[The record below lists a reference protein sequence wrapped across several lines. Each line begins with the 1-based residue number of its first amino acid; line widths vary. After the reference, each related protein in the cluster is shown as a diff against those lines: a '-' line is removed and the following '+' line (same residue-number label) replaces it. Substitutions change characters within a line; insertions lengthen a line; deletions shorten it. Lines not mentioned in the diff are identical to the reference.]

1 MIKKHVNAFTAERGF
16 IPSTG
21 GFLVGSLYM
30 PRAVSDGVLSVLQE
44 IQRLR
49 SLIAIQKA
57 STRKPEFDRVINVN
71 RSNFDF
77 LEVAAGEAIS
87 FELAREAPVYRPSL
101 AKTFAGATSITK
113 PEWRVLHW
121 LRARRRLIW
130 RAEREHGVD
139 RRAIAAVIAWEALLN
154 VQRGSVQ
161 SVGPGKM
168 HLYSSKAAYLFVGAR
183 TEAIPQQLERRRYQK
198 PRSDADREQYLSTTP
213 GAIEY
218 IASAMDAAA
227 DVVEKF
233 TNAQIRNHNAL
244 LAHF

>member
-1 MIKKHVNAFTAERGF
+1 
-16 IPSTG
+16 
-21 GFLVGSLYM
+21 
-30 PRAVSDGVLSVLQE
+30 
-44 IQRLR
+44 
-49 SLIAIQKA
+49 
-57 STRKPEFDRVINVN
+57 
-71 RSNFDF
+71 
-77 LEVAAGEAIS
+77 
-87 FELAREAPVYRPSL
+87 
-101 AKTFAGATSITK
+101 
-113 PEWRVLHW
+113 
-121 LRARRRLIW
+121 
-130 RAEREHGVD
+130 
-139 RRAIAAVIAWEALLN
+139 
-154 VQRGSVQ
+154 
-161 SVGPGKM
+161 M